1 MLLDN
6 EKEYLTVWKLA
17 HHWAGADSHQTDT
30 STISIDVKNI
40 IHRLLQ
46 AIKEKRIS
54 AQTRRW
60 FILLDDSISTSPL
73 DFYHRV
79 KLYQCLK
86 RNKFNKPYLDCLYVK
101 RNEVIDL
108 CIKAYYDFPPCWS
121 LEDFPVEQTVN
132 SETKNH
138 HADKSIDTKGNVIPE
153 VGSSQQREAA
163 YKMHEPREK
172 LKQEC
177 IHYWMQYQNYSNNH
191 VARNFYKQLSA
202 DKRKLFAETNA
213 ERTLAHAIS
222 EYRNRKELIE
232 KGELPHWLINFNPE
246 DPQL

>member
-17 HHWAGADSHQTDT
+17 HHWVGADSHQTDT
-30 STISIDVKNI
+30 STISIDVKNM

-54 AQTRRW
+54 AQTKRW

-73 DFYHRV
+73 DFYHRI

-121 LEDFPVEQTVN
+121 LEDFPTEQTIN
-132 SETKNH
+132 SETKNYL
-138 HADKSIDTKGNVIPE
+138 ADKATDTKSNVIPK
-153 VGSSQQREAA
+153 VDSSQQKDAA
-163 YKMHEPREK
+163 HIKHKPVED
-172 LKQEC
+172 LKKEC
-177 IHYWMQYQNYSNNH
+177 IYYWLQHQKLSNDR
-191 VARNFYKQLSA
+191 VAQKFYEGLSPEKQKLLSPS
-202 DKRKLFAETNA
+202 NA
-213 ERTLAHAIS
+213 AKTLSKAIS
-222 EYRNRKELIE
+222 EYRNRKKLIE
-232 KGELPHWLINFNPE
+232 KDELSHWLINFNPE
-246 DPQL
+246 DPQP